1 MQDGLVLGACALFN
15 GVPDNELVDAYHQL
29 ETLQMVG
36 AL

>member
-1 MQDGLVLGACALFN
+1 MQDGLVLGAYALCN

-29 ETLQMVG
+29 ETLPMVG